1 MNIVNKI
8 LSFFFILVLTTNCSL
23 NNKSKFWSKSKI
35 LKKENLEVKEVF
47 KEPEIYDKEFNTEL
61 KIKIN
66 EKVKKNSFINN
77 LTNNNGLVSFEG
89 LLDNISKY
97 KFSKITNFDKYQPD
111 LLITPKKTL
120 VFFDDKGTILN
131 FDEQSN
137 LIWKTNV
144 YKKKD
149 RKHKPILYFAS
160 NNENLVV
167 IDNIANYYVLS
178 LNNGKLKWMKGNPSP
193 FNSQVKIFKDK
204 FFAVDFEN
212 VLRCY
217 SIVTGDEIWN
227 YKTDQTLI
235 KSQQKL
241 SIAINKS
248 NKSIYFLNSLGDLTA
263 IDTETGNL
271 IWQTPTQSTDIY
283 ENSFMLNNSEIIYAN
298 NSIYFSNNENEFFS
312 IDAKT
317 GVVKWKQTINSNLT
331 PLFIDNLL
339 FTITLEGYL
348 TILDPRN
355 GNIVRM
361 TNIFNKIKKAKK
373 KQIYPTGFVVGKN
386 KIYTS
391 LSNGELIIIDIL
403 TGKSKEIIK
412 LSGDKISRPYV
423 MNDSLYIVKN
433 NAVIKTN

>member
-47 KEPEIYDKEFNTEL
+47 KEPEIYDKEFNTKL

-167 IDNIANYYVLS
+167 IDNIANYYVLN

-361 TNIFNKIKKAKK
+361 TNIFNKIKKVKK

>member
-1 MNIVNKI
+1 VNIVNKI

-373 KQIYPTGFVVGKN
+373 KQIYPTGFVAGKN

>member
-1 MNIVNKI
+1 M
-8 LSFFFILVLTTNCSL
+8 VLITNCSI
-23 NNKSKFWSKSKI
+23 NNKSKFWSKSKT

-47 KEPEIYDKEFNTEL
+47 KEAEIYDKEFNTGL

-111 LLITPKKTL
+111 LLITPNKTL

-149 RKHKPILYFAS
+149 QKHKPILYFAS

-248 NKSIYFLNSLGDLTA
+248 NESIYFLNSLGDLTA
-263 IDTETGNL
+263 IEIETGNL

-386 KIYTS
+386 QIYTS

>member
-47 KEPEIYDKEFNTEL
+47 KEPEIYDKEFNTKL

-298 NSIYFSNNENEFFS
+298 DSIYFSNNENEFFS

-373 KQIYPTGFVVGKN
+373 KQIYPTGFVAGKN

>member
-167 IDNIANYYVLS
+167 IDNIANYYVLN
-178 LNNGKLKWMKGNPSP
+178 LNNGKLKWIKGNPSP

-355 GNIVRM
+355 GNIVRI

-373 KQIYPTGFVVGKN
+373 KQIYPTGFVAGKN

>member
-8 LSFFFILVLTTNCSL
+8 LSFFFILVLITNCSI
-23 NNKSKFWSKSKI
+23 NNKSKFWSKSKK

-47 KEPEIYDKEFNTEL
+47 KEAEIYDKEFNTGL

-241 SIAINKS
+241 SIVINKS

-298 NSIYFSNNENEFFS
+298 DSIYFSNNENEFFS

-386 KIYTS
+386 QIYTS

-412 LSGDKISRPYV
+412 LTGDKISRPYI

>member
-1 MNIVNKI
+1 MNIANKI

-47 KEPEIYDKEFNTEL
+47 KEPEIYEKEFNTEL

-137 LIWKTNV
+137 LIWKNNI

-149 RKHKPILYFAS
+149 RKHKPILYFAG

-167 IDNIANYYVLS
+167 VDNIANYYVLN
-178 LNNGKLKWMKGNPSP
+178 LNNGKLKWIKGNPSP

-217 SIVTGDEIWN
+217 SIITGDEIWN

-412 LSGDKISRPYV
+412 LTGDKISRPYV

>member
-8 LSFFFILVLTTNCSL
+8 LSFFFILVLITNCSI
-23 NNKSKFWSKSKI
+23 NNKSKFWSKSKT

-47 KEPEIYDKEFNTEL
+47 KEAEIYDKEFNTGL

-97 KFSKITNFDKYQPD
+97 KFSKITNFEKYQPD
-111 LLITPKKTL
+111 LLITPKKNL
-120 VFFDDKGTILN
+120 VFFDVIGTILN

-248 NKSIYFLNSLGDLTA
+248 NKNIYFLNSLGDLTA
-263 IDTETGNL
+263 IEIETGNL

-412 LSGDKISRPYV
+412 LTGDKISRPYV

-433 NAVIKTN
+433 NAVIETN